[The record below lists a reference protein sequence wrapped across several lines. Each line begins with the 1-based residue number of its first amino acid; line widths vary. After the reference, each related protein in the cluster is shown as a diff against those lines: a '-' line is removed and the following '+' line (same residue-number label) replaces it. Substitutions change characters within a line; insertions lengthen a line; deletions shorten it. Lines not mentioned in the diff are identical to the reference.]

1 MRYTRYEN
9 IVDNTQSTFY
19 NIKRTIFF
27 IIGSKNMKEHFED
40 LGSYLSLKD
49 RAYQNIKFHII
60 IGTLKPGTRLLEEEL
75 SKAMNISRAPIR
87 EAFNRLEKEGF
98 VTIVPRKGAAV
109 AKITA
114 QAIEDIFEI
123 RESLESLA
131 VKKSIGK
138 ISIEKLEKVVESF
151 KNFINK
157 PSNAENCIQYL
168 TLDKKFHDLLSQN
181 CGNKKLIELLANLQE
196 QIHWLRNVSLK
207 RITFA
212 GSVKEHLAIIEAL
225 KKNDIKLVIKALL
238 LHLERAKRSSLE
250 EINSWS
256 NISK

>member
-1 MRYTRYEN
+1 
-9 IVDNTQSTFY
+9 
-19 NIKRTIFF
+19 
-27 IIGSKNMKEHFED
+27 MKEYFEN
-40 LGSYLSLKD
+40 LGNNLSLKD
-49 RAYQNIKFHII
+49 RVHQNIKFQII
-60 IGTLKPGTRLLEEEL
+60 RGTLKPGTRLLEEKL

-109 AKITA
+109 SNITT
-114 QAIEDIFEI
+114 QMIEDIFEI
-123 RESLESLA
+123 RETLESLA
-131 VKKSIGK
+131 VKKSLGE
-138 ISIEKLEKVVESF
+138 ISIEKLEKVGEGF

-157 PSNAENCIQYL
+157 PANAENCIQYL
-168 TLDKKFHDLLSQN
+168 ALDKKFHDLLSQN

-196 QIHWLRNVSLK
+196 QIHWLRNISLK

-225 KKNDIKLVIKALL
+225 KKNDEELINKVLL
-238 LHLERAKRSSLE
+238 QHLERAKRSSLE

-256 NISK
+256 NTSK

>member
-1 MRYTRYEN
+1 
-9 IVDNTQSTFY
+9 
-19 NIKRTIFF
+19 
-27 IIGSKNMKEHFED
+27 MKEYFED

-49 RAYQNIKFHII
+49 RVYQNIKFQII
-60 IGTLKPGTRLLEEEL
+60 IGTLKPGTRLPEEEL

-98 VTIVPRKGAAV
+98 VTIIPRKGAAV
-109 AKITA
+109 SKITA
-114 QAIEDIFEI
+114 QTIEDIFEI

-138 ISIEKLEKVVESF
+138 ISIEKLEKVGEGF
-151 KNFINK
+151 KKFINK
-157 PSNAENCIQYL
+157 PTNAENCIQYL
-168 TLDKKFHDLLSQN
+168 ALDKKFHDLLSQN

-225 KKNDIKLVIKALL
+225 KKNDEELINKVLL
-238 LHLERAKRSSLE
+238 QHLERAKRSSLE

-256 NISK
+256 NTSK

>member
-1 MRYTRYEN
+1 M
-9 IVDNTQSTFY
+9 VKSLK
-19 NIKRTIFF
+19 KRR
-27 IIGSKNMKEHFED
+27 NMKEYFED
-40 LGSYLSLKD
+40 LGNYLSLKD
-49 RAYQNIKFHII
+49 RVYQNMKYQII

-98 VTIVPRKGAAV
+98 ITIIPRKGAAV
-109 AKITA
+109 SKITA

-123 RESLESLA
+123 RETLESLA

-138 ISIEKLEKVVESF
+138 ISIEQLEKVGESF
-151 KNFINK
+151 KKFIDK
-157 PSNAENCIQYL
+157 PVNAESCIQYL
-168 TLDKKFHDLLSQN
+168 ALDKKFHDLLSQN

-196 QIHWLRNVSLK
+196 QIHWLRNISLK

-225 KKNDIKLVIKALL
+225 KKNDEKLIIKALL
-238 LHLERAKRSSLE
+238 QHLERAKESSLIE
-250 EINSWS
+250 VNSWNSTS
-256 NISK
+256 NSLLK